1 MRSAG
6 LAGRC
11 FSGSSCTESLGFSHR
26 GSQVSDGSTPLKR
39 DSYDRSLVMTI
50 GGPCSATL
58 GEIDKGYVSPKKGG
72 DMNLVKARIRMGYSL
87 LACATLI
94 GVALLGTACNK
105 TNSNYR
111 DRVKTALEQA
121 DLKDVT
127 VTEDANK
134 NTITLGGTLHSDD
147 AKNRAGN
154 IAQASAGSRVI
165 ANEISVEPVGNEG
178 QARKMESSLDDGIE
192 NNFKAVL
199 ISKGLDKQNIRY
211 KAKNGVLTLKGSVKS
226 PTQRQEAQELAKN
239 TPNVQQVV
247 NEIQVQR

>member
-1 MRSAG
+1 
-6 LAGRC
+6 
-11 FSGSSCTESLGFSHR
+11 
-26 GSQVSDGSTPLKR
+26 
-39 DSYDRSLVMTI
+39 
-50 GGPCSATL
+50 
-58 GEIDKGYVSPKKGG
+58 
-72 DMNLVKARIRMGYSL
+72 MNLAKLTIKGTLSAFAAVAL
-87 LACATLI
+87 LSA
-94 GVALLGTACNK
+94 ALLGTACNK
-105 TNSNYR
+105 ANDSYK

-121 DLKDVT
+121 DLKDVR
-127 VTEDANK
+127 VTEDASK

-178 QARKMESSLDDGIE
+178 EARKMESSLDDGIE

-199 ISKGLDKQNIRY
+199 IAKGLDKQSIRY

>member
-1 MRSAG
+1 
-6 LAGRC
+6 
-11 FSGSSCTESLGFSHR
+11 
-26 GSQVSDGSTPLKR
+26 
-39 DSYDRSLVMTI
+39 MTI

-147 AKNRAGN
+147 AK
-154 IAQASAGSRVI
+154 
-165 ANEISVEPVGNEG
+165 E
-178 QARKMESSLDDGIE
+178 
-192 NNFKAVL
+192 
-199 ISKGLDKQNIRY
+199 
-211 KAKNGVLTLKGSVKS
+211 
-226 PTQRQEAQELAKN
+226 
-239 TPNVQQVV
+239 
-247 NEIQVQR
+247 

>member
-1 MRSAG
+1 
-6 LAGRC
+6 
-11 FSGSSCTESLGFSHR
+11 
-26 GSQVSDGSTPLKR
+26 
-39 DSYDRSLVMTI
+39 
-50 GGPCSATL
+50 
-58 GEIDKGYVSPKKGG
+58 
-72 DMNLVKARIRMGYSL
+72 MNLVKARIRRGYSL

-127 VTEDANK
+127 VTEDTNK

>member
-1 MRSAG
+1 
-6 LAGRC
+6 
-11 FSGSSCTESLGFSHR
+11 
-26 GSQVSDGSTPLKR
+26 
-39 DSYDRSLVMTI
+39 
-50 GGPCSATL
+50 
-58 GEIDKGYVSPKKGG
+58 
-72 DMNLVKARIRMGYSL
+72 MNLLKARIRWGYSL
-87 LACATLI
+87 LVCATLIGVAI

-127 VTEDANK
+127 VTEDAKK

>member
-1 MRSAG
+1 M
-6 LAGRC
+6 
-11 FSGSSCTESLGFSHR
+11 
-26 GSQVSDGSTPLKR
+26 TP
-39 DSYDRSLVMTI
+39 
-50 GGPCSATL
+50 
-58 GEIDKGYVSPKKGG
+58 
-72 DMNLVKARIRMGYSL
+72 
-87 LACATLI
+87 
-94 GVALLGTACNK
+94 
-105 TNSNYR
+105 
-111 DRVKTALEQA
+111 
-121 DLKDVT
+121 
-127 VTEDANK
+127 
-134 NTITLGGTLHSDD
+134 
-147 AKNRAGN
+147 KNRAGN